1 MAGSN
6 RNADKGPA
14 VHLPPPLL
22 ALASAAAGIGL
33 QRIVPLPSALG
44 DSLRIGGVILAA
56 AALLLAAA
64 GLSQFSR
71 AGTTVRPDRAP
82 TALLERGPYR
92 FSRNP
97 LYLSLAALQMGLGL
111 AFENLWVALLSF
123 VTAALLARFV
133 IVREERYLTE
143 KFGEPYRQYCRRV
156 RRWL

>member
-1 MAGSN
+1 MAEWD
-6 RNADKGPA
+6 RNAYKGPG

-22 ALASAAAGIGL
+22 ALASAAAGVGL
-33 QRIVPLPSALG
+33 QRIVPLPIPLG
-44 DSLRIGGVILAA
+44 DPIRIGGGILAA
-56 AALLLAAA
+56 AALLLAVA
-64 GLSQFSR
+64 GLFQFSR

-111 AFENLWVALLSF
+111 AFGNLWVALLALA
-123 VTAALLARFV
+123 TAALLARFV
-133 IVREERYLTE
+133 IVKEERYLAE
-143 KFGEPYRQYCRRV
+143 KFGEAYRRYCRRV